1 MPFQLL
7 AAVHPREP
15 QSRLQMLRRGELL
28 DAAVA
33 VIGEKGLSGLTL
45 ARVAARVGMSAAS
58 VNFHFDSKINLLRDT
73 LHAVVQEFH
82 NTITTV
88 IASHPADPLEAL
100 EAIVAAQFEPP
111 LFDHGKAVVW
121 YAFTAESSQRSEYRD
136 LSVPRYERYRAQVA
150 ALFQQLSDAGR
161 LYPRLDVATL
171 STTFV
176 GLLDSLWFDFMLDPE
191 AFDRPRAVAT
201 ALHLLRALV
210 DVERSERGET

>member
-100 EAIVAAQFEPP
+100 EAIVAAQFEPYERIV
-111 LFDHGKAVVW
+111 LEFDETAHVVASRGSAPKGDDPNDVLLQDFRLQELMGKAGRDAYKRYRELRKRIRRTTGDDKDALV
-121 YAFTAESSQRSEYRD
+121 AEAAD
-136 LSVPRYERYRAQVA
+136 LGERYG
-150 ALFQQLSDAGR
+150 FE
-161 LYPRLDVATL
+161 P
-171 STTFV
+171 
-176 GLLDSLWFDFMLDPE
+176 
-191 AFDRPRAVAT
+191 
-201 ALHLLRALV
+201 
-210 DVERSERGET
+210 